1 MSEWE
6 EAYHATGHFLAS
18 KGCPNDI
25 FSKHERI
32 AITIREL
39 EEENKR
45 FYEEI
50 KELRGTSYKYEHSVI
65 PDLEARIEELEQFNK
80 NHMNTAC
87 KMQTT
92 IVQQQE
98 TITKLREALEFYAYP
113 NYMDGDRAEIHAQV
127 ARKALKDENE

>member
-65 PDLEARIEELEQFNK
+65 PDLEARVAGLEEDK
-80 NHMNTAC
+80 
-87 KMQTT
+87 
-92 IVQQQE
+92 
-98 TITKLREALEFYAYP
+98 TKLISGLSKITDNLEEVTQSLIRLF
-113 NYMDGDRAEIHAQV
+113 N
-127 ARKALKDENE
+127 